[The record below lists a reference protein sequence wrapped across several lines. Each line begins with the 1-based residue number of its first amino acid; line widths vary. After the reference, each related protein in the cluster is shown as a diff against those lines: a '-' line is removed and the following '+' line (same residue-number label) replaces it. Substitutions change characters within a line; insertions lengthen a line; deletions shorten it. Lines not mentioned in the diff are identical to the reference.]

1 MVKTI
6 SIQRIG
12 EDPTITLERLYKYV
26 FRTLPFR
33 MRLFNRGVDEQ
44 YLIDNTIEKY
54 LFYHP
59 MWVANTLIIAERPP
73 LAPKIL
79 KQHIFVDAISGYRGL
94 LSKTLPLNTV
104 DVNRELLESHQII
117 EMDEV
122 EKFVKDV
129 QVKQINRSYLLKK
142 PQHEIKELKLV
153 YLPLWRIKVK
163 SKFIDQVFVIN
174 ANTGESENYIYQKR

>member
-12 EDPTITLERLYKYV
+12 ERSTITLERLYKYV
-26 FRTLPFR
+26 FRTLPL
-33 MRLFNRGVDEQ
+33 RLRFNRVVDEQ

-54 LFYHP
+54 LYYHP

-79 KQHIFVDAISGYRGL
+79 NQRIFIDAISGYRGL
-94 LSKTLPLNTV
+94 VSKSLPLKTMDV
-104 DVNRELLESHQII
+104 DRSLLASHQIV
-117 EMDEV
+117 ETNEV
-122 EKFVKDV
+122 EKYVKDV

-142 PQHEIKELKLV
+142 PQHEIKELQLV

-174 ANTGESENYIYQKR
+174 ANTGESENFIYQ